1 MYGSCRCNQQGL
13 DSPVCV
19 TDGCNQDG
27 AHNPTCTGEY
37 IEEII
42 YLFFRFLS
50 FSLLISCIYHSIGGG
65 CSQRGVTGDQVSC
78 TWGCDQSDYKGS
90 GTPSCSGK
98 SRLCF
103 RIQCHF
109 CTLTSFFKMTELII
123 GGNCCWTGP
132 GAYEGFCAGAQKNS
146 NADWGCNS
154 NSKSCRRGI
163 ESEDDV
169 EVQTSFLRVN

>member
-1 MYGSCRCNQQGL
+1 MHISYVTFSNINISIGYYIIYGSCRCNQQGL

-27 AHNPTCTGEY
+27 SHNPTCTGEY
-37 IEEII
+37 IEEIV
-42 YLFFRFLS
+42 YLFS
-50 FSLLISCIYHSIGGG
+50 FVFSHSRTRTHILHLYHSIGGG

-103 RIQCHF
+103 I
-109 CTLTSFFKMTELII
+109 SNVIS
-123 GGNCCWTGP
+123 
-132 GAYEGFCAGAQKNS
+132 AQS
-146 NADWGCNS
+146 YHL
-154 NSKSCRRGI
+154 
-163 ESEDDV
+163 
-169 EVQTSFLRVN
+169 F